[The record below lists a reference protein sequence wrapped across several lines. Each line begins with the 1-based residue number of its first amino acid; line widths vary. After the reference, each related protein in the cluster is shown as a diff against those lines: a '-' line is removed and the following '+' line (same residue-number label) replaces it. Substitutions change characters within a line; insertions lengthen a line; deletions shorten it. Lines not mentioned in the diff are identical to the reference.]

1 MRQVTRSML
10 LRYGV
15 TVLSVGLAIIL
26 MMALGSLALRMPF
39 AFFFAAVMLSAWFG
53 GHGPGLL
60 ATVLG
65 AITSAYLFV
74 PPQYSFAIGIEGS
87 IQLGVFLMVA
97 LFINLL
103 AAARMRAQEAVR
115 ANEQWLS
122 ATLGSIGDA
131 VIATDAQGRVIFM
144 NAVAQYLTG
153 WKQEEARG
161 KELKEVFRIIN
172 EDTRQEVE
180 SPVAKVIREGSVVGL
195 ANHTL
200 LIAKDG
206 REARIDDSGAP
217 IRDENGEITGVV
229 LVFRDI
235 TERRQADAARLRLA
249 AIVDSSDDAI
259 ISKTL
264 DGVITSWNAGA
275 ERIYGYTVG
284 EAVGSPITMLAPSDR
299 ADEIPHIL
307 EILRQGEGF
316 KNYETVRQRK
326 DGTRINVSLTISPV
340 KDRLG
345 NVIGASTIARDITK
359 RKQTEETL
367 RASEERY
374 RAFVAQSAEAIWRY
388 ELEQPVSV
396 DLAEDEQIEEFY
408 RNGVLAE
415 CNDVMARMYGYRE
428 ASEIVGARLSDLVVR
443 SDPENEEF
451 LRAFIRSG
459 YRLDDAES
467 SERDIE
473 GNAKYFLNNLVG
485 IVEDRALRRVWGTQ
499 RDITERKRA
508 EAELQASEQR
518 YRSLADAMPQIVWT
532 ARADGYNDYYNQRWF
547 EYTGMTLEQTE
558 GWGWQPV
565 LHPEDVERCLR
576 SWATAVQTGQ
586 SYEIEYRFRRA
597 SDGAYRWHL
606 GRAFPMRAPDGQ
618 ILKWFGTATDIDD
631 QKQAEEERARLLA
644 SEREARERAEEA
656 NRAKDEFLA
665 TLSHELRTPLTAML
679 GWTRML
685 RTRQLD
691 QSTSAHALETI
702 ERNVRAQAQLIE
714 DLLDVS
720 RIITGKLRLDV
731 SPVELM
737 PVIEA
742 ALDNTRPAADAKL
755 IQLQTALDPLTG
767 PVSGDAA
774 RLQQVVWN
782 LVSNAVKFTPKGGR
796 VRVRLGRV
804 ESHVEITVSDTGQGI
819 SREFLPHV
827 FDRFRQAD
835 SSTTR
840 AHGGLGLGLAIVRH
854 LVELHGGTVEAESEG
869 EGQGSTFI
877 VRLPITAAVVATKN
891 LDAMLMRRE
900 DEADATASTSLDS
913 PPTLDDLRVLVV
925 DDEQDA
931 RDLLVAVLERCG
943 ASVWA
948 VGTVAE
954 ALDALRER
962 RLDILISDIGMPG
975 EDGYDLIRRVR
986 SMPESQGGSLP
997 AVALTAYAGKE
1008 NRRQALAAGFQLHL
1022 SKPVDPGELAA
1033 AISSLVRP
1041 ADKI

>member
-1 MRQVTRSML
+1 MRPVTRSTL

-15 TVLSVGLAIIL
+15 AVLSVALAIVL
-26 MMALGSLALRMPF
+26 MMGLGPLAPRMPF
-39 AFFFAAVMLSAWFG
+39 AFFFAAVMLSSWFG
-53 GHGPGLL
+53 GFGPGLL
-60 ATVLG
+60 TTLLG
-65 AITSAYLFV
+65 AIASAFFFV
-74 PPQYSFAIGIEGS
+74 PPRYSFRIGLEGS
-87 IQLGVFLMVA
+87 LQLGVFLIVA

-103 AAARMRAQEAVR
+103 AAARARAQEEVR
-115 ANEQWLS
+115 KNEQWLT
-122 ATLGSIGDA
+122 ATLKSIGDA
-131 VIATDAQGRVIFM
+131 VIATDAQSRVLFM
-144 NAVAQYLTG
+144 NAVAQHLTG

-161 KELKEVFRIIN
+161 RELKEVFQIIN
-172 EDTRQEVE
+172 EDSRRKVE
-180 SPVAKVIREGSVVGL
+180 SPVARVIREGSVVGL

-206 REARIDDSGAP
+206 QEVPIDDSGAP
-217 IRDENGEITGVV
+217 IRDEHGEVAGVV

-235 TERRQADAARLRLA
+235 TERKQADAARLQLV
-249 AIVDSSDDAI
+249 AIVESSDDAI
-259 ISKTL
+259 IGKTL

-275 ERIYGYTVG
+275 ERIYGYTAE
-284 EAVGSPITMLAPSDR
+284 EAVGHSVTMLAPSDR

-307 EILRQGEGF
+307 EVLKHGEGF

-326 DGTRINVSLTISPV
+326 DGTKLNVSLTISPV

-345 NVIGASTIARDITK
+345 NIVGASTIARDITK
-359 RKQTEETL
+359 RKRTEEIL

-388 ELEQPVSV
+388 ELEQPISV
-396 DLAEDEQIEEFY
+396 DITEDEQIEEFY
-408 RNGVLAE
+408 RSGVLAE

-428 ASEIVGARLSDLVVR
+428 ASEIVGSRLSDLLVR

-467 SERDIE
+467 SEVDKE

-485 IVEDRALRRVWGTQ
+485 IIEDRALLRVWGTQ

-532 ARADGYNDYYNQRWF
+532 ARADGFNDYYNQRWF
-547 EYTGMTLEQTE
+547 EYTGLTLEQTE

-576 SWATAVQTGQ
+576 SWATAVQTGS

-606 GRAFPMRAPDGQ
+606 GRAFPMRAPDGR
-618 ILKWFGTATDIDD
+618 IVKWFGTATDIDD
-631 QKQAEEERARLLA
+631 QKRAEEERARLLA

-691 QSTSAHALETI
+691 QNTSAHALETI

-737 PVIEA
+737 PIIEA
-742 ALDNTRPAADAKL
+742 ALDSVRPAADAKM

-782 LVSNAVKFTPKGGR
+782 LVSNAVKFTPKGGH
-796 VRVRLGRV
+796 VDVRLGRV

-819 SREFLPHV
+819 SRNFLPHV

-854 LVELHGGTVEAESEG
+854 LVELHGGIVEAESEG
-869 EGQGSTFI
+869 EGLGSTFR
-877 VRLPITAAVVATKN
+877 VQLPVMAAASATN
-891 LDAMLMRRE
+891 LDAGVMRRE
-900 DEADATASTSLDS
+900 GGAAPTASTSLECA
-913 PPTLDDLRVLVV
+913 PVLDDLRVLVV

-931 RDLLVAVLERCG
+931 RDLIVTVLERCG
-943 ASVWA
+943 ASVCA

-962 RLDILISDIGMPG
+962 RIDILISDIGIPG

-1008 NRRQALAAGFQLHL
+1008 NRKQALAAGFQIHL

-1033 AISSLVRP
+1033 AISSLVKP